1 MSTSSALDDLRS
13 RILSRYALL
22 FLKTWEEERWENALA
37 ILAMEIEQGLVV
49 WSAVTGA
56 QPEPDETDTDSTDPL
71 IFLDRIRDYPPD
83 HLFYIKDFHPYLS
96 DPAVVR
102 RLRDLLP
109 ALAAQN
115 KTLLFVSPT
124 GAIPI
129 ELEREASV
137 IDLPLPGIEEL
148 RDELAAVLEERQA
161 EPGPPLELS
170 EEHEERLL
178 TAVIGL
184 TAHEA
189 HKALARAVL
198 GREKLDADAL
208 AGLVSE
214 KKRMV
219 EGNELLEFYDLQEG
233 MSDIGGL
240 DGLKDWLAQRSE
252 AFSPR
257 AAQQGIPTPKGLF
270 LLGIQGCGKSL
281 TARAAAR
288 QLGFPLLRLDAYTL
302 LSGEQGQSE
311 KNMRDVLNLVETMA
325 PVVLWVDEI
334 EKGFAGTEGV
344 TAQNATMARLVGRFL
359 TWMEENRKPVF
370 VVATANT
377 VHNLPP
383 ELLRRG
389 RFDELFFL
397 DLPSH
402 YERKEILRIHLTK
415 HGWNPDKYDLEAF
428 ANETD
433 GYSGAEIAQ
442 IVVAAMLESYG
453 KGRILSQKGLT
464 EAAEETVP
472 LSVTMEE
479 KIFEMRE
486 WARGRCRPAT
496 YDSRVIQ
503 MLEEEKRQ
511 GPTETRDEAALLD
524 RRWKELAEH
533 GQLKAAAVE
542 YVRRHDYVTFPQLQQ
557 DFAGFL
563 ETDGEQGLALRS
575 DPNVVLWVGMSREL
589 AELLASLIA
598 AKRLY
603 VHPADVERY
612 RKVEK
617 GVRLPRL
624 TELSEQRI
632 GRPAWFPVSL
642 RNLPP
647 AGGSGRFARVARM
660 KLSR

>member
-1 MSTSSALDDLRS
+1 MSTSSVLDDLRS

-22 FLKTWEEERWENALA
+22 FLKTWEEERWENELA
-37 ILAMEIEQGLVV
+37 ALAMEIEQGLVV
-49 WSAVTGA
+49 WSSVTGA
-56 QPEPDETDTDSTDPL
+56 QPEPDETGADSTNPL
-71 IFLDRIRDYPPD
+71 VFLDRIRDYPPD

-109 ALAAQN
+109 ALGAQN
-115 KTLLFVSPT
+115 KTLLFVGPT
-124 GAIPI
+124 GAVPV
-129 ELEREASV
+129 ELQKETAV
-137 IDLPLPGIEEL
+137 IDLPLPGYEEL
-148 RDELAAVLEERQA
+148 RDEWSAVLEERQA
-161 EPGPPLELS
+161 EPGSPLQLAEDDV
-170 EEHEERLL
+170 ERLL

-198 GREKLDADAL
+198 GRDKLDAETL

-233 MSDIGGL
+233 VGDIGGL

-252 AFSPR
+252 AFSSR

-270 LLGIQGCGKSL
+270 LLGVQGCGKSL
-281 TARAAAR
+281 TARAVAR
-288 QLGFPLLRLDAYTL
+288 LLGFPLLRLDAYTL
-302 LSGEQGQSE
+302 LSGAQGQSE
-311 KNMRDVLNLVETMA
+311 KNMRDVLGLVETMA

-334 EKGFAGTEGV
+334 EKGFAGTEGGS
-344 TAQNATMARLVGRFL
+344 AQNATMSRLVGRFL

-370 VVATANT
+370 VVATANS

-397 DLPSH
+397 DLPNH
-402 YERKEILRIHLTK
+402 LERIQILRIHLTK
-415 HGWNPDKYDLEAF
+415 HGWNPDKYDLEAL
-428 ANETD
+428 ADGTD

-442 IVVAAMLESYG
+442 IVVTAMLESYG
-453 KGRILSQKGLT
+453 KKTILSQKALV

-479 KIFEMRE
+479 KVFELRE

-524 RRWKELAEH
+524 RRWKELADH
-533 GQLKAAAVE
+533 GQLKAAVVE
-542 YVRRHDYVTFPQLQQ
+542 YVRRHDYVTFPQIQQ
-557 DFAGFL
+557 DFVDFL
-563 ETDGEQGLALRS
+563 EANGEQGLALRS

-612 RKVEK
+612 ASERAAM
-617 GVRLPRL
+617 RLPRL
-624 TELSEQRI
+624 TEMSEQRI
-632 GRPAWFPVSL
+632 ARPAWFPVCL